1 MPRKSFWHSVGRDI
15 EHAATGVAHFETH
28 VIDKTASVVE
38 SLGGDVVK
46 VAHEGS
52 TAVSS
57 VGSSLAM
64 PLTIGAAGLAAY
76 FLMMKR

>member
-1 MPRKSFWHSVGRDI
+1 MTWKSFWHSVGRDI
-15 EHAATGVAHFETH
+15 ESAVTGVAHIATH
-28 VIDKTASVVE
+28 IVDKTASVVE

>member
-1 MPRKSFWHSVGRDI
+1 MTWKSFWHSVGRDI
-15 EHAATGVAHFETH
+15 EHAATGVAAEH
-28 VIDKTASVVE
+28 VVDKGASVVE
-38 SLGGDVVK
+38 SLGNDVVK

-64 PLTIGAAGLAAY
+64 SLTIGALSLGAF
-76 FLMMKR
+76 FLMKQR

>member
-1 MPRKSFWHSVGRDI
+1 MTWKSFWWSVGHDI
-15 EHAATGVAHFETH
+15 EHAATGVSTFATH
-28 VIDKTASVVE
+28 LVDKTASVVE

-64 PLTIGAAGLAAY
+64 PLTIGAVAAAAF
-76 FLMMKR
+76 FLTKR

>member
-1 MPRKSFWHSVGRDI
+1 MTWKSFWRSIGRDV
-15 EHAATGVAHFETH
+15 EHAATGVSTFATH
-28 VIDKTASVVE
+28 LVDKTASVVE

-64 PLTIGAAGLAAY
+64 PMTIGAVGLAAF
-76 FLMMKR
+76 FLLKK

>member
-1 MPRKSFWHSVGRDI
+1 MPLRGSRHLLHLV
-15 EHAATGVAHFETH
+15 
-28 VIDKTASVVE
+28 DKTASVVE

-64 PLTIGAAGLAAY
+64 PMTIGAVGLAAF
-76 FLMMKR
+76 FLLKK